1 MRSDKP
7 TSNGSA
13 AKSFC
18 VLPYI
23 KGTTESIKRVL
34 NNYNIKVALK
44 PHQTI
49 GSVFPKPKDPVS
61 KDQARGIIYSIRCKD
76 CDKLYIRATKRK
88 FNTRLR
94 EHQKAVKQEH
104 PKKSALPEHCLQSG
118 HTISWE
124 SSRLYIL
131 GTSTSWRNRCLWEAW
146 EINTCRSLLNRDD
159 RVYLPQEYR
168 ASTLLDKK

>member
-1 MRSDKP
+1 MYVC
-7 TSNGSA
+7 TFVLLSNGCPKRFIINSSKPKRSLQRSVA
-13 AKSFC
+13 ASPEDVKSFC

-49 GSVFPKPKDPVS
+49 GSLFPKPKDPVS

-76 CDKLYIRATKRK
+76 CDKLYIRETKGK

-118 HTISWE
+118 HTIS
-124 SSRLYIL
+124 
-131 GTSTSWRNRCLWEAW
+131 
-146 EINTCRSLLNRDD
+146 
-159 RVYLPQEYR
+159 
-168 ASTLLDKK
+168 